1 VFPDADLPAA
11 VDGALRGMNFRWQ
24 GQSCG
29 STSRLFVHR
38 SIYQRF
44 IADLAARMRSLKLGD
59 PLLETTDVGPLV
71 SKAHYDR
78 VRRFIEAGI
87 EDPELELMTGGTAV
101 DRAGYFVPPTL
112 FSADGGP
119 HGPLF
124 TEEIFGPVLVAAPF
138 DDYDHAIALANSLS
152 VGLTASVWTTSLHTA
167 LAASRDLQ
175 AGYLW
180 VNWSSE
186 HIAGASFGGVKNS
199 GLGRE
204 ESLEEIESYTQ
215 HKNVYIEF

>member
-1 VFPDADLPAA
+1 
-11 VDGALRGMNFRWQ
+11 
-24 GQSCG
+24 
-29 STSRLFVHR
+29 LFATK
-38 SIYQRF
+38 S
-44 IADLAARMRSLKLGD
+44 
-59 PLLETTDVGPLV
+59 
-71 SKAHYDR
+71 
-78 VRRFIEAGI
+78 
-87 EDPELELMTGGTAV
+87 
-101 DRAGYFVPPTL
+101 
-112 FSADGGP
+112 GP

-138 DDYDHAIALANSLS
+138 DDYDEAITLANSLP

-167 LAASRDLQ
+167 MAAARDLQ

-186 HIAGASFGGVKNS
+186 HIAGSSFGGVKNS

-215 HKNVYIEF
+215 HKNVYIKF